1 MSRSQERQEA
11 RDQCR
16 SRRESRNQ
24 GKGRVPA
31 GAATNVWQ
39 PGQEMSPHKRAAAE
53 QAVARIDRHW
63 ISAGVGGDRGA
74 RGKDGFQEELQQR
87 VAARETGCTRYVLA

>member
-1 MSRSQERQEA
+1 M
-11 RDQCR
+11 
-16 SRRESRNQ
+16 
-24 GKGRVPA
+24 
-31 GAATNVWQ
+31 WQ

-53 QAVARIDRHW
+53 QAVARIDRRHW

-87 VAARETGCTRYVLA
+87 VAARETGCTRYVLARLTGNKRTAPPHRGDRGQLVQPMLRVELSVQTA